1 MVEVPEQIVVDIG
14 LAGKGDFDLPMPAE
28 GLARA
33 EILIEIASRV
43 MVSARRHT
51 MGFLFRKRIK
61 ILPGIWFNLSKRGIS
76 TSIGGKG
83 ITINI
88 KDNKTRT
95 TASLPG
101 TGLSY
106 RTTSTSTPSTRI
118 GISVWVW
125 VLIIAVI
132 VVLLIVK

>member
-1 MVEVPEQIVVDIG
+1 
-14 LAGKGDFDLPMPAE
+14 
-28 GLARA
+28 
-33 EILIEIASRV
+33 
-43 MVSARRHT
+43 

-88 KDNKTRT
+88 KDDNVRT
-95 TASLPG
+95 TASIPG

-106 RTTSTSTPSTRI
+106 RTTSTSTPSTRS

-125 VLIIAVI
+125 VLIVVFVVVFI
-132 VVLLIVK
+132 VVVFNVK

>member
-1 MVEVPEQIVVDIG
+1 
-14 LAGKGDFDLPMPAE
+14 
-28 GLARA
+28 
-33 EILIEIASRV
+33 
-43 MVSARRHT
+43 

-88 KDNKTRT
+88 KDDNVRT
-95 TASLPG
+95 TASIPG

-106 RTTSTSTPSTRI
+106 RTTSTSTPSIRA

-125 VLIIAVI
+125 VLIFVI
-132 VVLLIVK
+132 VVVVDVVR